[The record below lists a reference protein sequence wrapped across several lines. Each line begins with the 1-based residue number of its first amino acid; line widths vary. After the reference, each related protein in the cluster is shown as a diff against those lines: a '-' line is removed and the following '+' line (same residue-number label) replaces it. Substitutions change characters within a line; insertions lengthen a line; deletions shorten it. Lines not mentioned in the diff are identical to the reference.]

1 MTATQE
7 ASMVDTAEKTQGIT
21 LTERAAEQIQAALA
35 KRGAGEGIRVGV
47 QESGCSGLS
56 YKLEYVDEPHPEDHV
71 YEAFGAKVFVHPEV
85 LPIIDGTEMDYVSE
99 GLQAMFQFNNPNAT
113 AECGCGESF
122 TVN

>member
-1 MTATQE
+1 
-7 ASMVDTAEKTQGIT
+7 MVDTAEKTQGIT

-56 YKLEYVDEPHPEDHV
+56 YKLEYVDQPDPDDHV
-71 YEAFGAKVFVHPEV
+71 YEAFGAKVFVSPDV
-85 LPIIDGTEMDYVSE
+85 LPVIAGTEMDYVSE